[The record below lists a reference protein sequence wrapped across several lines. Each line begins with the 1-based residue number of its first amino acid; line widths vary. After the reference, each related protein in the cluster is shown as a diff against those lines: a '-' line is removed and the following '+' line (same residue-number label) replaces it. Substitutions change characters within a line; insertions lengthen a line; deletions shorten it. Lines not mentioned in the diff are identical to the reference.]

1 MHRRFYTVLL
11 DPAPPSGGGGSPEAP
26 TITPELMSDGLRSE
40 IAGLVGDGEITIS
53 DPMTRQ
59 DSTPAPAA
67 GTKTAPQA
75 KQTTPASAPETKSE
89 DILDRMTPKGAKKPE
104 APKESPKPGTQ
115 TTGEPSTPAEL
126 RKAYQETRAKL
137 EALEKAAPKTVDIEQ
152 DPKWKTLAAEAERLR
167 AEHKRVLDE
176 YAALDYTKSQE
187 FEATYRQPVQKAFTA
202 AMDVLKFVKI
212 EDAST
217 GTQRAVTAQEL
228 REIASLD
235 ENARADKILEVFGNN
250 AVRVGPAIDR
260 VAAAFTALRT
270 AHDEATQKGAK
281 LIEERS
287 QRAAQAY
294 SEAMK
299 DFDGKVEALM
309 KADPTLYEPLPDTD
323 PDAATHNKDMADARM
338 LADLAFKP
346 PAGTDPAKS
355 RMAKAALVARSIA
368 FERVNYQ
375 HNKATARIAELE
387 ARLAQYEKGEPGIGG
402 DGGGGGGA
410 PTGSDAGWESEIR
423 GLVG

>member
-1 MHRRFYTVLL
+1 MHRPFYTVLL
-11 DPAPPSGGGGSPEAP
+11 DPAAPAGGGGSPEAP

-40 IAGLVGDGEITIS
+40 IAGLAGDGEITIS

-59 DSTPAPAA
+59 EPTKPQPAGTQADQKPAPAA
-67 GTKTAPQA
+67 APN
-75 KQTTPASAPETKSE
+75 TPETKSD

-104 APKESPKPGTQ
+104 APKEPTKPGTQ
-115 TTGEPSTPAEL
+115 TPGEPSTPAEL

-137 EALEKAAPKTVDIEQ
+137 EALEKAAPKTEDIEQ
-152 DPKWKTLAAEAERLR
+152 NPKWKALTAEAERLR
-167 AEHKRVLDE
+167 TEHKRVLDE
-176 YAALDYTKSQE
+176 YAALDYTKSPE

-228 REIASLD
+228 KEIASLD

-281 LIEERS
+281 LLEERS
-287 QRAAQAY
+287 QRVAQAQA
-294 SEAMK
+294 EAIK

-387 ARLAQYEKGEPGIGG
+387 AKLAQYEKGEPGIGG
-402 DGGGGGGA
+402 DGGGGGGGA
-410 PTGSDAGWESEIR
+410 AGSDAGWESEIR